1 MLWAGISIRARCTT
15 LCDKVCQWLAASQW
29 FSPCTPVS
37 SSNKTDCHDI
47 TEILLKV
54 ALNTIKQTNKQT
66 LTNSFVSCSWNV
78 VTKSSSL
85 NEPPYWILKIQL
97 VNYYNMIENKDTAYL
112 WNNFYPKMTR
122 KMLRKFS
129 NDITT
134 FYDVYEPKLST
145 IFIDILVFC
154 YFSTLSSAQLKY
166 FCFALK
172 YK

>member
-29 FSPCTPVS
+29 FSPCTPHFTRHFRIKIISKVGS
-37 SSNKTDCHDI
+37 VFIFYHIVVIDKLNFKNSIWRLIQTRTLSYNISTAWDKTISQCLFVC
-47 TEILLKV
+47 LL
-54 ALNTIKQTNKQT
+54 
-66 LTNSFVSCSWNV
+66 
-78 VTKSSSL
+78 
-85 NEPPYWILKIQL
+85 
-97 VNYYNMIENKDTAYL
+97 
-112 WNNFYPKMTR
+112 TR